1 MNNTQVNP
9 HFGNQSNKKKKPQI
23 KNNFLE
29 AFKSIAQETV
39 KTVAAEPGKIISR
52 VLGGGELKPNQPLEV
67 GKVWTEKDTKLA
79 QERQLSQ
86 QKEQEWQGLF
96 AKEQQTVRVG
106 LEQVRQELRKLVAS
120 LGKLGKEVDKAT
132 FEAPVNPGVYHQN
145 LFEILRQTLKNMRL
159 KADQSASWMA
169 MCNQR
174 SNKKQGMFWA
184 NFKKHGTKYALSGE
198 RGAAFSGA

>member
-9 HFGNQSNKKKKPQI
+9 HFGNQSSKKKKPQI

-86 QKEQEWQGLF
+86 QKEQEWQGLI

-106 LEQVRQELRKLVAS
+106 LEQVRQELRKLVVS

-145 LFEILRQTLKNMRL
+145 LFEILRQTLKDMRL
-159 KADQSASWMA
+159 EADQSASWMA
-169 MCNQR
+169 MYSQR

-184 NFKKHGTKYALSGE
+184 NFKKHGTKYAFSGE